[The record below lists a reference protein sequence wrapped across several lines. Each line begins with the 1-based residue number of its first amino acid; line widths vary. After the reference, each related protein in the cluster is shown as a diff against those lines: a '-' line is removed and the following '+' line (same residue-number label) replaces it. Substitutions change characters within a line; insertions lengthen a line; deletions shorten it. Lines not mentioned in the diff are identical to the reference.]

1 MASCKGCLFYNERLS
16 EFVAMHQDSTP
27 ENEKPKEHFCQ
38 IFLNGIPD
46 AVWNGTKKCER
57 RFSEDQ
63 E

>member
-38 IFLNGIPD
+38 IYLNGIAD
-46 AVWNGTKKCER
+46 DVWQGKKTCDSRVE
-57 RFSEDQ
+57 E
-63 E
+63 